1 MTIAE
6 VNRAVDSYLRVTKSK
21 AKERATMDYIQAQL
35 IMAGVSRAINGGKND
50 FPAIE
55 EVYPSLFVEE
65 LQNREKLQQE
75 LSILRF
81 KEYAEYH
88 NNKIKTEGGNKD

>member
-6 VNRAVDSYLRVTKSK
+6 VNRAVESYIRVTKSK
-21 AKERATMDYIQAQL
+21 AKEKATMDYIQAQL
-35 IMAGVSRAINGGKND
+35 IIAGISRSLNGGKDD
-50 FPAIE
+50 FPVIE

-81 KEYAEYH
+81 KQYAEYH